1 MTIAGFDKSFEK
13 QPSEQLTIRAE
24 FADVASKLI
33 VSGYAFSAAEVKV
46 FDSTGTDVT
55 TSMVEGTPSLDAVN
69 YYVFVTIKNGTNG
82 TDYYARF
89 KTTWTKGGQP
99 DQIIEKDL
107 LIQVRQMGF

>member
-1 MTIAGFDKSFEK
+1 MAIASFDKVFEK
-13 QPSEQLTIRAE
+13 QPSEQKTIRAE
-24 FADVASKLI
+24 LADVAEKLI
-33 VSGYAFSAAEVKV
+33 VSGYALNAVEVKV
-46 FDSTGTDVT
+46 YDSTGTDVT

-69 YYVFVTIKNGTNG
+69 YYVFVTIKNGTNS

-99 DQIIEKDL
+99 DQTDEKDL